1 MLHPRHRPAVAARD
15 GVRTPSWQ
23 DSALRMEEAHTE
35 IILAGLL
42 LAVAGLVT
50 LARVMNLPYPIF
62 LVLGGLAIGAIPG
75 LPEITLDPDLVLLI
89 FLPPLL
95 YGAAFFASLR
105 DLRRNAGAISALSIG
120 LVLATCVAV
129 AACVHAVVPGLSWEA
144 AFVLGAIVSP
154 TDPVAATAIAG
165 RLGVPR
171 RVVTVVEGE
180 SLINDATAI
189 TAYRVALAAI
199 TAGTF
204 GLGDAGV
211 EFVKGAVGGVA
222 IGLAVGWVVAQ
233 VRQRIDD
240 PPVEITISL
249 FTGYAAYLPAEELQ
263 LSGVIAAVTV
273 GLYMSSQTARV
284 TNAQVRMQS
293 VPVWTILTFLLN
305 SFLFVLIGLQLPL
318 LLDELRGADYDV
330 STVVGYGALAS
341 LTVIVVRIVWV
352 FTFAKFFP
360 LRSGPPPLRDTAL
373 IAWMGMRGA
382 VSLAA
387 ALAIPLQTDA
397 GEPIRE
403 RPLIVFITFC
413 VILAT
418 LVLQGL
424 SLPLAIRWLHVE
436 PDDGEELEE
445 NKARKLAARAAL
457 DRLDVL
463 AAEEWAREQTIE
475 RMRGMYRYRYDR
487 FAARFDEAVDGDA
500 IESRTSDYLRL
511 VAGVLEA
518 QREVLE
524 QLRRDGVISDD
535 VMRRVEHELDLE
547 EGRILGT

>member
-1 MLHPRHRPAVAARD
+1 MD
-15 GVRTPSWQ
+15 ET
-23 DSALRMEEAHTE
+23 HTE

-50 LARVMNLPYPIF
+50 LARVLNVPYPIF

-75 LPEITLDPDLVLLI
+75 IPPVTLDPELVLLI

-95 YGAAFFASLR
+95 YSAAFFASLR
-105 DLRRNAGAISALSIG
+105 DLRQNAGPISALSIG

-129 AACVHAVVPGLSWEA
+129 AVCVHAAVPGLSWEA

-171 RVVTVVEGE
+171 RVVVVVEGE
-180 SLINDATAI
+180 ALINDATAI

-199 TAGTF
+199 TTGSFSLWEAG
-204 GLGDAGV
+204 G
-211 EFVKGAVGGVA
+211 EFVLGAVGGVA
-222 IGLAVGWVVAQ
+222 IGLAVGWVVANI
-233 VRQRIDD
+233 RQRLDD

-249 FTGYAAYLPAEELQ
+249 FTAYAAYLPAEELH

-273 GLYMSSQTARV
+273 GLYMGSQTSRV

-293 VPVWTILTFLLN
+293 IPVWTILTFLLN
-305 SFLFVLIGLQLPL
+305 SFLFVLIGLQLPV
-318 LLDELRGADYDV
+318 LLDELRDASYDV
-330 STVVGYGALAS
+330 TTVIGYGALAS
-341 LTVIVVRIVWV
+341 LVVIVVRIGWV
-352 FTFAKFFP
+352 FLFAA
-360 LRSGPPPLRDTAL
+360 LAPPLGQSDGRPDPRNVAL
-373 IAWMGMRGA
+373 VAWMGMRGA

-387 ALAIPLQTDA
+387 ALAIPLETDA

-403 RPLIVFITFC
+403 RPLILFVTFC

-424 SLPLAIRWLHVE
+424 SLPFAIRRLGVE
-436 PDDGEELEE
+436 PDGGDELEE

-457 DRLDVL
+457 DRLELL
-463 AAEEWAREQTIE
+463 AEEEWAREQTIE

-487 FAARFDEAVDGDA
+487 FAARFDEEADGDA
-500 IESRTSDYLRL
+500 IEARTSDYLRL
-511 VAGVLEA
+511 VAAVLEA

-524 QLRRDGVISDD
+524 QLRRDGAISDE

-547 EGRILGT
+547 EGRFLGA

>member
-1 MLHPRHRPAVAARD
+1 M
-15 GVRTPSWQ
+15 
-23 DSALRMEEAHTE
+23 
-35 IILAGLL
+35 
-42 LAVAGLVT
+42 
-50 LARVMNLPYPIF
+50 
-62 LVLGGLAIGAIPG
+62 
-75 LPEITLDPDLVLLI
+75 
-89 FLPPLL
+89 
-95 YGAAFFASLR
+95 
-105 DLRRNAGAISALSIG
+105 
-120 LVLATCVAV
+120 LATCVAV

-204 GLGDAGV
+204 SLGDAGG

-222 IGLAVGWVVAQ
+222 IGLAVGWVIAQ
-233 VRQRIDD
+233 IR
-240 PPVEITISL
+240 
-249 FTGYAAYLPAEELQ
+249 AAHRRPARGDHDLALHRLRGLPA
-263 LSGVIAAVTV
+263 GGGAAALRRDRRRHRRALH
-273 GLYMSSQTARV
+273 GLADRPRV

-318 LLDELRGADYDV
+318 LLDELRDADYDV
-330 STVVGYGALAS
+330 VDRVGYGALAS

-352 FTFAKFFP
+352 FTFAQFVP
-360 LRSGPPPLRDTAL
+360 LRAGRAAAARHGADRVDGHARRRLARRRARDPAADRRGRADPRAPADPLHHVLRDPRHAR
-373 IAWMGMRGA
+373 APGPQPAARDPRG
-382 VSLAA
+382 S
-387 ALAIPLQTDA
+387 
-397 GEPIRE
+397 R
-403 RPLIVFITFC
+403 
-413 VILAT
+413 
-418 LVLQGL
+418 
-424 SLPLAIRWLHVE
+424 VE

-463 AAEEWAREQTIE
+463 AEEEWAREQTIE

-487 FAARFDEAVDGDA
+487 FAARFDEEADGDA
-500 IESRTSDYLRL
+500 IEARTSDYLRL

-547 EGRILGT
+547 EGRFLGA